1 MKKLLLSLALALAF
15 LPSPAQTPKARDF
28 STVTDSLQVRLK
40 RRTGVTSNFKL
51 EKVLVRGNAL
61 DFYFSQNLLGQPFRK
76 GDITWLTE
84 QIQELGKG
92 KLGKYK
98 VGNLYARGQ
107 RLAGL
112 PQPQLT
118 RDGNALDTP
127 FRVKEPKG
135 TPLVQ
140 GADEWP
146 LGLSGRHIALWQ
158 SHGRYYDDETGL
170 WDWQRSP
177 NHRTLEDVF
186 TQSYVLPFLIPML
199 ENAGAVVLTPRE
211 RDTQTREAVCDND
224 PAFTE
229 GRGPAVRTRG
239 KYQEEGNWEDAG
251 EGFADFSACRRRLCR
266 FQRHLQGLRYAFQKG
281 IGPKDPYRPRG

>member
-224 PAFTE
+224 PGQIP
-229 GRGPAVRTRG
+229 GRRQLGG
-239 KYQEEGNWEDAG
+239 
-251 EGFADFSACRRRLCR
+251 CRRRLCR

-281 IGPKDPYRPRG
+281 NGPKDPYRPRGRGKSPHHLAPHH